1 MIAVQLLKDLKRKT
15 NHNKDIK
22 VHRKGVFIKYFEE
35 HYQRDTCLIFYTAY
49 YISKKRYFIYTET
62 AKFIAMLAKDFQMT
76 PLPPYCKKV
85 FFFFDY
91 IYFLFFPHYIQLA
104 VTLHMPSTCPIY
116 TWISLFNNRHCLI
129 NHLYHNSLR
138 RKLRT
143 AKWILV
149 SWI

>member
-1 MIAVQLLKDLKRKT
+1 MQLLKDLKRKT

-76 PLPPYCKKV
+76 PPPPPPTVKKY
-85 FFFFDY
+85 FFFEY

-104 VTLHMPSTCPIY
+104 VTLHMHST
-116 TWISLFNNRHCLI
+116 LE
-129 NHLYHNSLR
+129 
-138 RKLRT
+138 
-143 AKWILV
+143 LV
-149 SWI
+149 YSITGIA

>member
-85 FFFFDY
+85 FFFSITF
-91 IYFLFFPHYIQLA
+91 IFYFFRIISNLL
-104 VTLHMPSTCPIY
+104 LHCTCPLHALSTLELVYSITGIAWSTIY
-116 TWISLFNNRHCLI
+116 II
-129 NHLYHNSLR
+129 
-138 RKLRT
+138 
-143 AKWILV
+143 IV
-149 SWI
+149 